1 MRTLLTTFGRL
12 LDRGLNKEIFDNL
25 RNLLMCALLLAA
37 GTDALRSGATL
48 FLGLFGS
55 WLAGWG
61 LIVLAVGLMLLNMC
75 DGLRR
80 LASTRHH
87 LGLQLSL
94 CLVYV
99 VMALR
104 VVEIVWNFRA
114 S

>member
-1 MRTLLTTFGRL
+1 MRTLLSTFTRL
-12 LDRGLNKEIFDNL
+12 LDRGLNKEVFDNL

-37 GTDALRSGATL
+37 GTDALRSGDSL

-61 LIVLAVGLMLLNMC
+61 LITLAGALMLLNMC

-80 LASTRHH
+80 LASLRYH
-87 LGLQLSL
+87 LSLQLLL
-94 CLVYV
+94 CLLYV
-99 VMALR
+99 AMALR

-114 S
+114 P